1 MELDRYFSAADREAV
16 EAAVRGSEGRTSGE
30 IVPFVVDRSDDY
42 PNAVWKGAAL
52 GALIAPLLALAL
64 YRGGGFWGEH
74 LALWIALPAL
84 AGGALGFLLA
94 RFLPPLRRALAGRE
108 SCELRC
114 RRRAAVAFL
123 ECEVFKT
130 AGRTGI
136 LVFVSIFEH
145 QVVVL
150 ADSGIHASVPQ
161 SAWDAIAGRLAAS
174 LRQGERGPALARAIR
189 ECGELLARQGVARA
203 PDDVNEL
210 PDTLQRRRD

>member
-1 MELDRYFSAADREAV
+1 MELDRYFTPADREAV

-30 IVPFVVDRSDDY
+30 IVPYVVDRSDDY

-52 GALIAPLLALAL
+52 GALLAPLLALLA
-64 YRGGGFWGEH
+64 YETGSFWGGSF
-74 LALWIALPAL
+74 ALWIALPAL
-84 AGGALGFLLA
+84 AGGAVGLVLPLLA
-94 RFLPPLRRALAGRE
+94 EPVRRGLAGRE

-136 LVFVSIFEH
+136 LIFVSLFEH

-161 SAWDAIAGRLAAS
+161 SAWDSIADRLAAS
-174 LRQGERGPALARAIR
+174 LRRGERGPALARAIQ
-189 ECGELLARQGVARA
+189 ECGVLLDRQGVARA
-203 PDDVNEL
+203 ADDANEL